1 MGNEKDNTLTVIS
14 DLNMNH
20 RKVLLVNIN
29 DTKEEDFETTGGK
42 IFTKIE
48 ENIGTQKNSIIE
60 IMFPPIYKNINNNV
74 CKIASG
80 ILLKSWNFNKYK
92 SQKKENNLKI
102 NIVSNE
108 IEKSKEDFEY
118 FKSIFDGT
126 SLAKEII
133 SEPSNVMYP

>member
-1 MGNEKDNTLTVIS
+1 MGINMVKIDFIKTPTLQSHLVVIGINCEKINLESIGLTEKTKNSLENIINHNKLENEKDNTLTVIS

-60 IMFPPIYKNINNNV
+60 IMFPPI
-74 CKIASG
+74 
-80 ILLKSWNFNKYK
+80 
-92 SQKKENNLKI
+92 
-102 NIVSNE
+102 
-108 IEKSKEDFEY
+108 
-118 FKSIFDGT
+118 
-126 SLAKEII
+126 
-133 SEPSNVMYP
+133 